1 MENDTE
7 LITIT
12 IDADLKA
19 KVEKIIR
26 PMGITQ
32 EQLIVGFYHWCV
44 NESEEAIAYLKKQRK
59 SRVKHSIMID

>member
-1 MENDTE
+1 MEDDTE

-12 IDADLKA
+12 IDADLEA
-19 KVEKIIR
+19 KVEEIIR

-44 NESEEAIAYLKKQRK
+44 EEPEQAVAYLQKAQKEQSK
-59 SRVKHSIMID
+59 GLHHD

>member
-12 IDADLKA
+12 IDADLA
-19 KVEKIIR
+19 VKVEEMIR

-44 NESEEAIAYLKKQRK
+44 NEPEEAIAYLKKAKEEQSK
-59 SRVKHSIMID
+59 ALHHD